1 MVYGFMCCINYGE
14 VMNKKDTRRDAWDRD
29 YKPLNYEEFE
39 KACAIE
45 PKKNYSKWFLGI
57 FYMCLIVFLLSS
69 CTSLEVGV
77 HYSKVVYNKC
87 KDLDNWECLW
97 YDENN

>member
-1 MVYGFMCCINYGE
+1 MCCINYGE
-14 VMNKKDTRRDAWDRD
+14 IMNKKRDTRRDAWDRD

-57 FYMCLIVFLLSS
+57 FYMSLIVFLLSS